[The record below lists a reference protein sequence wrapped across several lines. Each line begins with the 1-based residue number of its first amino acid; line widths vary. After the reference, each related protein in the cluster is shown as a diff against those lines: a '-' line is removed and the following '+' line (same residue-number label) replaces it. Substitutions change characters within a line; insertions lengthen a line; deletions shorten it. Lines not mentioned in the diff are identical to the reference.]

1 MIPPAFP
8 DLSPMVI
15 ATRNAGKLREFR
27 ALFEP
32 VGWRLVGL
40 AEAGIGS
47 ALEETGTSFREN
59 AAQKALA
66 CSRETDRPV
75 LADDSGLE
83 VFALGGRPGVYSARY
98 AGDGATDEDR
108 NRKLLAE
115 LDRTGGT
122 GMPGLCAHLRS
133 PAGASSWPKP
143 RANAAARSGWS
154 RAAPTAF
161 GYDPIFQFPEL
172 GRTYAELTEA
182 EKNRWSHRARAAAAL
197 VAQLRDWRPARS

>member
-15 ATRNAGKLREFR
+15 ATRNAGKLREFC

-40 AEAGIGS
+40 GEAGIGS

-115 LDRTGGT
+115 LDRTGADRAARFV
-122 GMPGLCAHLRS
+122 CAL
-133 PAGASSWPKP
+133 AL
-143 RANAAARSGWS
+143 ARSGELLAEAEGEC
-154 RAAPTAF
+154 RGTIGLEPRGAHGF